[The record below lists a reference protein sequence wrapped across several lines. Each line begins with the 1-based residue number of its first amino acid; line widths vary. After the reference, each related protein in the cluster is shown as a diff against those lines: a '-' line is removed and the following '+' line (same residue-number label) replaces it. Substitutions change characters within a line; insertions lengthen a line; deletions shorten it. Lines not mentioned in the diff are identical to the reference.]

1 MSAELQ
7 NVSEI
12 VSADRSVIGCC
23 AYFLLECTASFALVQ
38 TAKMSLS
45 IHYIQCDNFQRAN
58 EITVF
63 ISAPQEYMR
72 KAPCRR
78 PEVPNVLS
86 LVPRAVQMKRRGQM
100 MTTSME
106 LTQIKRS
113 AASAL
118 PVQHQV
124 WALR

>member
-12 VSADRSVIGCC
+12 VYADRSVIGCC

-38 TAKMSLS
+38 IVKMSLS
-45 IHYIQCDNFQRAN
+45 IHYIQCDNFQRAD
-58 EITVF
+58 EITGF

-78 PEVPNVLS
+78 PEVPNVLILS

-100 MTTSME
+100 MTME
-106 LTQIKRS
+106 LT
-113 AASAL
+113 SAL
-118 PVQHQV
+118 PV
-124 WALR
+124 